1 MHIHSP
7 KSTART
13 RPTHKQPAMPVSHPI
28 PRAFTRLVMEYIEE
42 LAGPNW
48 DEYGYPAS
56 VVYGE
61 NATYDSFYELYC
73 DSWEGNERDEDEL
86 WKACLE
92 HLTPLESAQLAS
104 KENLSYTHRNG
115 NVLEYWG
122 ADHIFEQSMR
132 IWEEKLI
139 GGVQR
144 EFECA
149 RDIQRVWRGYDAR
162 WKNPCF
168 SFKDSDGDAPPA
180 KKQRAE

>member
-1 MHIHSP
+1 
-7 KSTART
+7 
-13 RPTHKQPAMPVSHPI
+13 MPVSHPI

-61 NATYDSFYELYC
+61 NATYDSFYELYG
-73 DSWEGNERDEDEL
+73 DRMEVDERDEDEL

-104 KENLSYTHRNG
+104 KAIA
-115 NVLEYWG
+115 EYSAIRTAMGMFWSP
-122 ADHIFEQSMR
+122 DDIFERSMR

-180 KKQRAE
+180 KNQRTE

>member
-1 MHIHSP
+1 
-7 KSTART
+7 
-13 RPTHKQPAMPVSHPI
+13 MPVSHPI

-61 NATYDSFYELYC
+61 NATYDSFYELYG
-73 DSWEGNERDEDEL
+73 DVVGWREEDEL

-104 KENLSYTHRNG
+104 KAIAEYSAHEFGIYRIPHSDELLSASLGLWTR
-115 NVLEYWG
+115 
-122 ADHIFEQSMR
+122 
-132 IWEEKLI
+132 KLI
-139 GGVQR
+139 NGVNR

-180 KKQRAE
+180 KNQRTE